1 MVLVSPN
8 YSDLLRKPEIF
19 VNRFGDFA
27 SEIVS
32 PDNFN
37 ETEKLIEEALA
48 VGVSLVPVMYA
59 TRCFVDKMFSSWSE
73 QSRSVLTIAL
83 GGGVFHIISEE
94 TGVNNWFLSN
104 SVAAR
109 KVNKKYYKVD
119 KSVSGSTVEL
129 VDPLATTPSCS
140 KKNCSNDRVAGLLGL
155 GGAGTYINA

>member
-8 YSDLLRKPEIF
+8 YSDILAKPEIY
-19 VNRFGDFA
+19 VNRFGSFA
-27 SEIVS
+27 TEIVS

-48 VGVSLVPVMYA
+48 VGVSLVPVMYV
-59 TRCFVDKMFSSWSE
+59 TRQFVDKMFSSWSE
-73 QSRSVLTIAL
+73 QSRSLVTIAL

-94 TGVNNWFLSN
+94 TGINNWFLNN

-109 KVNKKYYKVD
+109 KVNKKYYKVHT
-119 KSVSGSTVEL
+119 SVAGSEATL
-129 VDPLATTPSCS
+129 VDPNMAETPCG
-140 KKNCSNDRVAGLLGL
+140 KKKCADPKVSGLLGL

>member
-8 YSDLLRKPEIF
+8 YSDILAKPELF
-19 VNRFGDFA
+19 VNRLGSFSVDL
-27 SEIVS
+27 VS

-48 VGVSLVPVMYA
+48 VGVSLVPVMYI
-59 TRCFVDKMFSSWSE
+59 TRQFVDKMFASWSDP
-73 QSRSVLTIAL
+73 SRDILTIAL

-94 TGVNNWFLSN
+94 SGVNNWFLNN

-109 KVNKKYYKVD
+109 KVNKKYYKVNT
-119 KSVSGSTVEL
+119 SHSGSDISL
-129 VDPLATTPSCS
+129 VDPNAPTTGCGKKKCS
-140 KKNCSNDRVAGLLGL
+140 DDKVSGLLGL

>member
-8 YSDLLRKPEIF
+8 YSDLLKKPEVF
-19 VNRFGDFA
+19 VNRFGTFAVDFA
-27 SEIVS
+27 S

-48 VGVSLVPVMYA
+48 VGVSLVPVVYL
-59 TRCFVDKMFSSWSE
+59 TTQFVDKMFASWSL
-73 QSRSVLTIAL
+73 SSLGMLSIAL
-83 GGGVFHIISEE
+83 GGGLFHIISEE

-109 KVNKKYYKVD
+109 KVNKKYYKVN

-129 VDPLATTPSCS
+129 VDPLAGETPCG
-140 KKNCSNDRVAGLLGL
+140 KKKCTDDRVSGLLGL
-155 GGAGTYINA
+155 GGAGTYIDA

>member
-8 YSDLLRKPEIF
+8 YSDLLKKPEIF

-27 SEIVS
+27 IDFTS

-48 VGVSLVPVMYA
+48 VGVSLVPVMYV
-59 TRCFVDKMFSSWSE
+59 TRQFVDRMFSSWSN
-73 QSRSVLTIAL
+73 QSRDALTIAL
-83 GGGVFHIISEE
+83 GGGLFHIISEE

-104 SVAAR
+104 SVAAK
-109 KVNKKYYKVD
+109 KVNKKYYKVSTSHAGSD
-119 KSVSGSTVEL
+119 VSL
-129 VDPLATTPSCS
+129 VDPNITEPSCS
-140 KKNCSNDRVAGLLGL
+140 KKKCSDDKVAGLLGF